1 MTMISRDTIA
11 KIMDYSRIE
20 EVVGDFVNLKRAGS
34 NMKGLCPFHD
44 EKTPSFSVSPAKN
57 IYKCF
62 GCGASGDPLKFVM
75 EHEKMSY
82 PDALRYLAAKY
93 RIEVEEINV
102 PQEDKEQETLRE
114 SLYIVM
120 KYAAEFYHKNLLHSE
135 EGQAVG
141 LSYFKSRGFSERTIE
156 AFQLGYAPESYDAL
170 YNAAIQD
177 SYQQTMLEQ
186 AGLIRIKEGRNPYDF
201 FRARVMFP
209 IHNLAGKVVAFG
221 GRIMTKDPKQPK
233 YINTA
238 ETEIYTKG
246 QLLYGIFQAKAEIR
260 KQDVCYLVEGYTDVI
275 SLYQAGISNVVAS
288 SGTALTVEQVRLI
301 RRFTFNV
308 VLLYDGDAAGIKAA
322 IRGVDIM
329 LEEGMNVKVV
339 VLPDGEDPDS
349 YAKSHGA
356 DATLEYIAGHQ
367 KDFIFFK
374 SDILLKDA
382 GNDPTKKTTAIRG
395 LVESIALINDPIR
408 RAYYTREC
416 GKLAD
421 LPEQMLIS
429 EVNKQM
435 LLNGK
440 KKGQSDKQEN
450 EQMQEHLNTDVIAP
464 PQPREQTINL
474 FVQEKDILR
483 VLFRHGH
490 RMIEKEGE
498 EPLSAA
504 EYILFEIGGIPLMN
518 DVFQKV
524 LDAYKQLLN
533 EGKNPEE
540 LNNHQL
546 YTDPDIRNFV
556 IDLHTSPYE
565 LSKSWKEHNIII
577 RDEEDVWE
585 QDIDS
590 AIDRYSYLRIFQEL
604 KEIDKKIKETPED
617 QYEDIIILL
626 TQKKNYQEHKKEL
639 AKKLGT
645 VIFG

>member
-1 MTMISRDTIA
+1 MISRDTIA

-349 YAKSHGA
+349 YVKSRGA